1 MNSTQSNSS
10 RQELNPEINNGQYFN
25 SITLRFKKVFTT
37 NIKFYTV
44 CPDWTTQQLVEFIKP
59 YVAIDFELEQFD
71 IVESG
76 LELSELANPIR
87 ISGNIKISE
96 MFRNLN
102 QLCLYIRER
111 EREIE
116 RVIQ

>member
-1 MNSTQSNSS
+1 MNSVQSNSNS
-10 RQELNPEINNGQYFN
+10 RHELNPEFNNGQYFN
-25 SITLRFKKVFTT
+25 SVTIRFKKVFTT

-59 YVAIDFELEQFD
+59 YVAVDFEIEQFD

-76 LELSELANPIR
+76 LPLSELANPIR
-87 ISGNIKISE
+87 ISSNIKISE
-96 MFRNLN
+96 MFGNMN

-111 EREIE
+111 ERE

>member
-1 MNSTQSNSS
+1 MNPIQSNSS
-10 RQELNPEINNGQYFN
+10 RQELNPEFNNGQYFN
-25 SITLRFKKVFTT
+25 SVTIRFKKVFTT

-59 YVAIDFELEQFD
+59 YVAVDFELEQFD

-76 LELSELANPIR
+76 LPLSELANPIR

-96 MFRNLN
+96 MFGNVN

-111 EREIE
+111 
-116 RVIQ
+116 VIQ